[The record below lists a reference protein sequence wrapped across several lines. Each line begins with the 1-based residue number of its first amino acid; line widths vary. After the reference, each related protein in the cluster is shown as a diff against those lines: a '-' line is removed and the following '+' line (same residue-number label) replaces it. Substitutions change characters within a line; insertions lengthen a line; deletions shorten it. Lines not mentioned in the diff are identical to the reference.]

1 MPDGSK
7 FLGIPAFLINPD
19 GTNGI
24 LRRQCTTHY
33 KTKPIHD
40 YLRAR
45 LQFAPRRRAPMD
57 VQVEM
62 WLGISTDEAMRQ
74 KPDQEE
80 WVTKRYPLID
90 LGFSRGQ
97 LTNWF
102 NEHYPNRHLPSSSCI
117 GCPYHSDSMWKHL
130 KEHDQ
135 KSFQEAVFIDQ
146 ALRNVPATKGAI
158 KGDAFLHRSRT
169 PLIDLDFDDITSYEN
184 LMLEECDGLC
194 GI

>member
-1 MPDGSK
+1 MRTPK
-7 FLGIPAFLINPD
+7 AARCCLPI
-19 GTNGI
+19 I
-24 LRRQCTTHY
+24 LSHY

-40 YLRAR
+40 YLRER
-45 LQFAPRRRAPMD
+45 LQIAPNRRAPMQ

-80 WVTKRYPLID
+80 WVNKKYPLIK
-90 LGFSRGQ
+90 LGFNRGQ

-102 NEHYPNRHLPSSSCI
+102 NEHYPNRHLSSSSCI

-146 ALRNVPATKGAI
+146 ALRNVPTTKGAI
-158 KGDAFLHRSRT
+158 KGEAYLHRSRT
-169 PLIDLDFDDITSYEN
+169 PLVEVDFDSVTSYEN